1 MNKNTLIIGLL
12 FIFSSISFA
21 QENVEAQPSELEKLI
36 INIQSKVDVEKRFDF
51 SRANSKEKQLADLKK
66 INKKLESD
74 LKAAEDLSTRLIDQF
89 DKNEKTLSE
98 LEEKLTLKLGN
109 LGEMFGVV
117 KQVSG
122 QTRGEFKNSITNID
136 NPDRDQFLKNLAESK
151 KLPDLS
157 DISSLW
163 VELVKEIRNAES
175 IKVFNTNV
183 VSADGTNNE
192 LEILRIGTFSI
203 THEGMFLKHLVDTNQ
218 VEFLPSQPTGVSKR
232 KLKSLQNENEGT
244 FVIDIDPTR
253 GAILDK
259 LIQKKTFFQRISD
272 GGLVGYVI
280 ILLGLAGVALAGE
293 RIYVLKNVLDS
304 IKKQEES
311 DTVDSNNLLGMLIE
325 TAKANINESLDSL
338 ELILDEKV
346 QSITPTI
353 EVRVKAI
360 KLIAT
365 VAPLLGLL
373 GTVIGMIETFQ
384 AITLFGTGD
393 PKLMAGG
400 ISQALVTTML
410 GLIVAAPL
418 LFMHSYAENYSKT
431 IISFLE
437 EKASGIVANKTKK
450 MITDIFKTYSNFIY
464 QGGPVVFIL
473 FLISIYLFVLIFAKF
488 KYLFF
493 DISEVQDQYKK
504 RLSEINNDEF
514 YLLNLS
520 SLKCDYRNIIN
531 KDFFIIQTLI
541 ALCPVLGLLGTV
553 TGMIEVFDVVS
564 FFGTGNARALAS
576 GITKATLPTM
586 TGMAISIVGLLTYT
600 VLNSKS
606 QSIISEL

>member
-1 MNKNTLIIGLL
+1 MKKTSI
-12 FIFSSISFA
+12 IFSFLLLCSNLLLA
-21 QENVEAQPSELEKLI
+21 QEDIPKPPSELEILI
-36 INIQSKVDVEKRFDF
+36 TNIQSKIDVEKRFDF
-51 SRANSKEKQLADLKK
+51 SRANSKEKQLSDLKT
-66 INKKLESD
+66 INSNLKKD
-74 LKAAEDLSTRLIDQF
+74 LKAAEDLSAKLINQF
-89 DKNEKTLSE
+89 DENEKTLSE

-136 NPDRDQFLKNLAESK
+136 NPDRDLFLKNLAESK

-157 DISSLW
+157 DISALW
-163 VELVKEIRNAES
+163 VELVKEIRNAET

-183 VSADGTNNE
+183 VSADGETKD
-192 LEILRIGTFSI
+192 LSILRIGTFSI
-203 THEGMFLKHLVDTNQ
+203 THEGMFLKHLIDTNQ
-218 VEFLPSQPTGVSKR
+218 VEFLPSQPSGVSKR
-232 KLKSLQNENEGT
+232 KLKSLQNETEGT

-259 LIQKKTFFQRISD
+259 LIQKKTFFQRIAD

-280 ILLGLAGVALAGE
+280 ILLGLGGVALASE
-293 RIYVLKNVLDS
+293 RIYVLRNVLTN
-304 IKKQEES
+304 IREQEKTDNV
-311 DTVDSNNLLGMLIE
+311 DTTNLLGMLIE
-325 TAKANINESLDSL
+325 TANNNINESLDSL
-338 ELILDEKV
+338 ELILDEKI

-353 EVRVKAI
+353 EIRVKAI

-437 EKASGIVANKTKK
+437 EKASGIVANKV
-450 MITDIFKTYSNFIY
+450 KT
-464 QGGPVVFIL
+464 
-473 FLISIYLFVLIFAKF
+473 
-488 KYLFF
+488 
-493 DISEVQDQYKK
+493 
-504 RLSEINNDEF
+504 
-514 YLLNLS
+514 
-520 SLKCDYRNIIN
+520 
-531 KDFFIIQTLI
+531 
-541 ALCPVLGLLGTV
+541 
-553 TGMIEVFDVVS
+553 
-564 FFGTGNARALAS
+564 
-576 GITKATLPTM
+576 
-586 TGMAISIVGLLTYT
+586 
-600 VLNSKS
+600 
-606 QSIISEL
+606 

>member
-1 MNKNTLIIGLL
+1 MNKNILIIGFL

-21 QENVEAQPSELEKLI
+21 QEGVEVEPSELEKLI

-218 VEFLPSQPTGVSKR
+218 VEFLPSQPAGVSKR

-244 FVIDIDPTR
+244 FAIDIDPTR

-325 TAKANINESLDSL
+325 TAKANVNESLDSL

-450 MITDIFKTYSNFIY
+450 
-464 QGGPVVFIL
+464 
-473 FLISIYLFVLIFAKF
+473 
-488 KYLFF
+488 
-493 DISEVQDQYKK
+493 
-504 RLSEINNDEF
+504 
-514 YLLNLS
+514 
-520 SLKCDYRNIIN
+520 
-531 KDFFIIQTLI
+531 
-541 ALCPVLGLLGTV
+541 
-553 TGMIEVFDVVS
+553 
-564 FFGTGNARALAS
+564 
-576 GITKATLPTM
+576 
-586 TGMAISIVGLLTYT
+586 
-600 VLNSKS
+600 
-606 QSIISEL
+606 

>member
-1 MNKNTLIIGLL
+1 MKKTSI
-12 FIFSSISFA
+12 IFSFLLLCSNLLLA
-21 QENVEAQPSELEKLI
+21 QEDTPKPPSELEILI
-36 INIQSKVDVEKRFDF
+36 TNIQSKIDVEKRFDF
-51 SRANSKEKQLADLKK
+51 SRANSKEKQLSDLKT
-66 INKKLESD
+66 INSKLKKD
-74 LKAAEDLSTRLIDQF
+74 LKAAEDLSAKLINQF
-89 DKNEKTLSE
+89 DENEKTLSE

-136 NPDRDQFLKNLAESK
+136 NPDRDLFLKNLAESK

-157 DISSLW
+157 DISALW
-163 VELVKEIRNAES
+163 VELVKEIRNAET

-183 VSADGTNNE
+183 VSADGETKD
-192 LEILRIGTFSI
+192 LSILRIGTFSI
-203 THEGMFLKHLVDTNQ
+203 THEGMFLKHLIDTNQ
-218 VEFLPSQPTGVSKR
+218 VEFLPSQPSGVSKR
-232 KLKSLQNENEGT
+232 KLKSLQNETEGT

-259 LIQKKTFFQRISD
+259 LIQKKTFFQRIAD

-280 ILLGLAGVALAGE
+280 ILLGLGGVALASE
-293 RIYVLKNVLDS
+293 RIYVLRNVLTN
-304 IKKQEES
+304 IREQEKTDNI
-311 DTVDSNNLLGMLIE
+311 DTTNLLGMLIE
-325 TAKANINESLDSL
+325 TANNNINESLDSL
-338 ELILDEKV
+338 ELILDEKI

-353 EVRVKAI
+353 EIRVKAI

-437 EKASGIVANKTKK
+437 EKASGIVANKV
-450 MITDIFKTYSNFIY
+450 KT
-464 QGGPVVFIL
+464 
-473 FLISIYLFVLIFAKF
+473 
-488 KYLFF
+488 
-493 DISEVQDQYKK
+493 
-504 RLSEINNDEF
+504 
-514 YLLNLS
+514 
-520 SLKCDYRNIIN
+520 
-531 KDFFIIQTLI
+531 
-541 ALCPVLGLLGTV
+541 
-553 TGMIEVFDVVS
+553 
-564 FFGTGNARALAS
+564 
-576 GITKATLPTM
+576 
-586 TGMAISIVGLLTYT
+586 
-600 VLNSKS
+600 
-606 QSIISEL
+606 